1 MRIDIGLPLLEKLE
15 IDQFYVDSNS
25 QQFIRYK
32 EWLESSRSQPMMITG
47 QIGSGKT
54 TFIHY
59 GCLTTSIKP
68 DIQIKFDTEPV
79 DYTISAFTALVF
91 AKTLRW
97 FTNDWKADLST
108 LLMPEIIELFPNVSA
123 SNFTELL
130 AKKWISSKEERA
142 KQKGLFNVIK
152 ANLDFVHDQIDDLL
166 NKVDYNFKK
175 DVLVFAEGIDK
186 FQPNSPEYF
195 ELEPVLEILK
205 RHKTLFE
212 TNLVHYF
219 TPSKI
224 WGKDIQKVIIP
235 AVSELHI
242 IDCLKKRLGQFYIV
256 YKNMMQTVAE
266 LSGGNY
272 RQALR
277 LLAEYEFASTNLKKS
292 KDDAINYSINHTIDN
307 LLSFSSVRSDLETLN
322 VINRDQFITSGVAQK
337 NTDLIFN
344 NNIFILSELS
354 DLQWKCIINPLLQE
368 NLKNSNPSDSNL
380 DPINSWVSTTGT
392 TITGLSNSSFDKA
405 QLSEYLSGFKTTQL
419 SISETFTALS
429 SLFLSD
435 SNEIVV
441 VLYENKEVAEVAND
455 YFLGNVGNVTD
466 LKFSKT
472 IQLKKI
478 ENILSLKGSF
488 DVSTL
493 FLESY
498 DKRFLRSLDHLRDY
512 LITKNMLWWVKQS
525 EILKCLEQWPQLRQ
539 FLKIYSLDESIRAFI
554 TIDEIKED
562 LSALKE
568 MGYTEKTYTPF
579 KTKLERVLNYLKK
592 GGNHD

>member
-32 EWLESSRSQPMMITG
+32 EWLESSRSQPIMITG

-59 GCLTTSIKP
+59 GCLITTIKP
-68 DIQIKFDTEPV
+68 NIQIKFDTEPV
-79 DYTISAFTALVF
+79 YYTISAFTALTF
-91 AKTLRW
+91 AKTLNW
-97 FTNDWKADLST
+97 FANDWKADSRI
-108 LLMPEIIELFPNVSA
+108 LLKPEIIELFPDIFA
-123 SNFTELL
+123 SNFSELL
-130 AKKWISSKEERA
+130 TKKWISSKERA
-142 KQKGLFNVIK
+142 KQKELFNTIK
-152 ANLDFVHDQIDDLL
+152 VNLDSVLDQIDDLL

-195 ELEPVLEILK
+195 ELEPILDILK

-235 AVSELHI
+235 AVSELQI
-242 IDCLKKRLGQFYIV
+242 IACLKKRLGQFHIV
-256 YKNMMQTVAE
+256 YKNVIQTVAE

-277 LLAEYEFASTNLKKS
+277 LLAEYEFASTNLKKT
-292 KDDAINYSINHTIDN
+292 KDDAIDYSINRTIDN
-307 LLSFSSVRSDLETLN
+307 LLSFSSVRSDLEILN
-322 VINRDQFITSGVAQK
+322 VINRDQYITSGVAQK

-344 NNIFILSELS
+344 NNIFIQSELS
-354 DLQWKCIINPLLQE
+354 DLQWNCIINPLLQE
-368 NLKNSNPSDSNL
+368 NLKKSNPSDSTL
-380 DPINSWVSTTGT
+380 DLINSWVTTTGT
-392 TITGLSNSSFDKA
+392 TMNGLANSSFEKP
-405 QLSEYLSGFKTTQL
+405 QLFEYLSGFKTIPL

-441 VLYENKEVAEVAND
+441 ILYENKEVAEIAND

-478 ENILSLKGSF
+478 ENILSIKDSF

-512 LITKNMLWWVKQS
+512 LITKNMLWWVKRS

-554 TIDEIKED
+554 TADEIEED

-568 MGYTEKTYTPF
+568 MGYSDKTYTIF

-592 GGNHD
+592 GVSHD

>member
-1 MRIDIGLPLLEKLE
+1 MRIDIGLPLEKKLE

-25 QQFIRYK
+25 QQFVRYK
-32 EWLESSRSQPMMITG
+32 EWLESSRSQPIMITG

-59 GCLTTSIKP
+59 GCLTTSIKL
-68 DIQIKFDTEPV
+68 DIEIKFDREPV
-79 DYTISAFTALVF
+79 DYTISGFTALAF
-91 AKTLRW
+91 AKTLNW
-97 FTNDWKADLST
+97 FTNDWKADLRIC
-108 LLMPEIIELFPNVSA
+108 LKPEIIELFPDIFS

-130 AKKWISSKEERA
+130 TKKRISSKERA
-142 KQKGLFNVIK
+142 KQKELFNAIK
-152 ANLDFVHDQIDDLL
+152 ANLDFVLDQIDDLL
-166 NKVDYNFKK
+166 NQVDYNFKK

-195 ELEPVLEILK
+195 ELEPILEILK

-235 AVSELHI
+235 SVSEFQI
-242 IDCLKKRLGQFYIV
+242 IDCLKKRLGQFHIV
-256 YKNMMQTVAE
+256 YKNVMQTVAE

-292 KDDAINYSINHTIDN
+292 KDDAIDYAINRTIDN

-368 NLKNSNPSDSNL
+368 NLKKSNPSDSNL
-380 DPINSWVSTTGT
+380 DPINSWVTTTGT
-392 TITGLSNSSFDKA
+392 TTTGLANNAFEKP
-405 QLSEYLSGFKTTQL
+405 QLFEYLSGFKTIPLT
-419 SISETFTALS
+419 ISETFTALS

-441 VLYENKEVAEVAND
+441 ILYENKEVAEIAND
-455 YFLGNVGNVTD
+455 YFLGNVGNITD

-478 ENILSLKGSF
+478 ENILSLKDSF

-493 FLESY
+493 FLKSY

-512 LITKNMLWWVKQS
+512 LIKKNMLWWVKRS

-554 TIDEIKED
+554 TTDEIEED

-568 MGYTEKTYTPF
+568 MGYSDKTYTPF

-592 GGNHD
+592 GGSHD